1 MQEYLLDLACY
12 GAFVIFVILVQVL
25 IAAQQVGLSTLAG
38 NREALILTGAA
49 GRMERAANNS
59 LLALALVA
67 PAVGMI
73 HAAGTA
79 PDLANLLVLTFL
91 VARIFYVAL
100 YAFGITWLRTA
111 AWMVAFLS
119 TALLYLQLLL

>member
-1 MQEYLLDLACY
+1 MQEYLIYLACY

-38 NREALILTGAA
+38 NREALTLTGLA

-73 HAAGTA
+73 HVAGTA

-100 YAFGITWLRTA
+100 YALGVTWLRTA

-119 TALLYLQLLL
+119 NALLYLQLFL

>member
-1 MQEYLLDLACY
+1 MEEYLLYLACY

-73 HAAGTA
+73 HVAGTA

-100 YAFGITWLRTA
+100 YALGVTWLRTA

-119 TALLYLQLLL
+119 NALLYLQLLL

>member
-1 MQEYLLDLACY
+1 MQEYLLYLACY
-12 GAFVIFVILVQVL
+12 GAFVIFVILLQVL

-73 HAAGTA
+73 HVAGTA

-100 YAFGITWLRTA
+100 YALGVTWLRTA

-119 TALLYLQLLL
+119 NALLYLQLLL

>member
-1 MQEYLLDLACY
+1 MQEYLIYLACY

-38 NREALILTGAA
+38 NREALTLTGLA

-73 HAAGTA
+73 HVAGTA
-79 PDLANLLVLTFL
+79 PDLANLLLLTFL

-100 YAFGITWLRTA
+100 YALGVTWLRTA

-119 TALLYLQLLL
+119 NALLYLQLLL

>member
-1 MQEYLLDLACY
+1 MQEYLLYLACY

-25 IAAQQVGLSTLAG
+25 ISAQQVGLSTLAG

-49 GRMERAANNS
+49 GRMERTANNS

-73 HAAGTA
+73 DAAGTA

-119 TALLYLQLLL
+119 NALLYLQLFL

>member
-1 MQEYLLDLACY
+1 MQGFMLYLAFY
-12 GAFVIFVILVQVL
+12 GLIVVIVILAQVL
-25 IAAQQVGLSTLAG
+25 VAAQQVGLSTLAG
-38 NREALILTGAA
+38 NRADLVLTGLA

-73 HAAGTA
+73 HVAGTA

-100 YAFGITWLRTA
+100 YALGVAWLRTA

>member
-1 MQEYLLDLACY
+1 MQEYLIYLACY
-12 GAFVIFVILVQVL
+12 GAFVILVQVL

-38 NREALILTGAA
+38 NREALTLTGLA

-73 HAAGTA
+73 HVAGTA

-100 YAFGITWLRTA
+100 YALGVTWLRTA

-119 TALLYLQLLL
+119 NALLYLQLLL

>member
-1 MQEYLLDLACY
+1 MQEYLIYLACY

-73 HAAGTA
+73 HVAGTA